1 MGFYSLDLRTRVM
14 SDVQD
19 GMSAD
24 EAAVKYSIS
33 ARTIYA
39 WKSLLKETG
48 GLTPRQGPVGR
59 PRKLEEH
66 REAILLAIDRKSD
79 LTLEEL
85 KSQLNLPGCVKTLW
99 NALQRW
105 GIVLKKSLASRRAEA
120 A

>member
-1 MGFYSLDLRTRVM
+1 MYKANAGAANASGWSDEDLGHALQTEMRP
-14 SDVQD
+14 
-19 GMSAD
+19 
-24 EAAVKYSIS
+24 
-33 ARTIYA
+33 